1 MKNQMHI
8 EYVLSRQDE
17 CESVFEI
24 SVRTFGS
31 SAASTNSQCAL
42 ALSLSVSRSLV
53 QIAHLNMC

>member
-8 EYVLSRQDE
+8 EYVLSRRDV

-42 ALSLSVSRSLV
+42 SVSRSLS